1 MMGLEDSKYQVYVDE
16 AEIEKRKNLRDQHN
30 TLTVSIGNRSGI
42 TSSTGSDAN
51 QREEK
56 V

>member
-16 AEIEKRKNLRDQHN
+16 AEIEKRKNLRDQQN
-30 TLTVSIGNRSGI
+30 TLTVSIGKRSGI